1 MVVRKQHAFAG
12 RVAVCCYFYVL
23 LTNIVAFAQDPVL
36 PGSRYY
42 NRDGVY
48 VPQDASGYKTYIYKD
63 RRYGYQPS
71 YLDPVYRGPTR
82 APEDRYLYD
91 VSEEIYVAA
100 CVI

>member
-1 MVVRKQHAFAG
+1 MAMRKQHASAG

-23 LTNIVAFAQDPVL
+23 LTDIVALAQDSIL

-48 VPQDASGYKTYIYKD
+48 VPQDASGYTFVYKG

-91 VSEEIYVAA
+91 VSEEIHFAA
-100 CVI
+100 CVM